1 MIFISTEWLINNSL
15 YWDRTPGDSITSLSC
30 CYCLWGSS
38 APLEV
43 SKGLPVSSS
52 MHRVSVRVSTSQKKR
67 EISEVSIQVRGR
79 NASRMCWLSIC
90 IMVPTHS
97 LVQRTFRPWSLGQMS
112 VWVALST
119 DHWQCTFSKPYQNME
134 KSQGKTTGSKRN
146 KELASVKESNCKIKK
161 CAPCK
166 FLTLASEIMAVP
178 RVMISSSMA
187 TLVKSLHWCVNMSFY
202 NYPNFIL
209 ESKVP
214 HYALIR
220 LLIPQHSL
228 LFPA

>member
-1 MIFISTEWLINNSL
+1 MQI
-15 YWDRTPGDSITSLSC
+15 
-30 CYCLWGSS
+30 
-38 APLEV
+38 
-43 SKGLPVSSS
+43 
-52 MHRVSVRVSTSQKKR
+52 
-67 EISEVSIQVRGR
+67 RGQGHD
-79 NASRMCWLSIC
+79 ASRICWLSIF
-90 IMVPTHS
+90 IMLPTHS
-97 LVQRTFRPWSLGQMS
+97 LVPSTFRAQSLGQVS
-112 VWVALST
+112 VWGALSI
-119 DHWQCTFSKPYQNME
+119 DHPQGKVSLECISSKPYWNTE
-134 KSQGKTTGSKRN
+134 KSQGKTRGNKRN
-146 KELASVKESNCKIKK
+146 KELASAKESNRKIKK

-187 TLVKSLHWCVNMSFY
+187 TLVKSLHWYVNMSFY

-228 LFPA
+228 LFPP